1 MSGRWRWPRPNWPPA
16 AEAMNGEDSR
26 SGLLQKALKG
36 ALVLIGIALFC
47 YLVIDM
53 GAATIV
59 AQLSRFGWWFAAV
72 CVLGASWLL
81 LQTLAWRTMQR
92 EQFKNV
98 SLVFLFNVKLISDAL
113 NTLLPSA
120 NLGGETARLYFT
132 SRFLSKKEGLAGVIA
147 DKTFEYAAGIPFMV
161 FGFLVAWLG
170 GFFPK
175 PLVLPAVLCLVISLA
190 GIVIFASF
198 QLKGMHPVLAAVS
211 RFMPPLR
218 RWIGERE
225 RQIRAL
231 GVHLVRLYRV
241 RPSRTL
247 AAWGFHFLA
256 RLTGVLETI
265 LVMHVLGSPVDLPR
279 ALFITAMIAG
289 VNTVFFLMPGQW
301 GVAEGSHLFILQ
313 SMGYPPLVG
322 LSLGIIKRIRKL
334 AFAVFGLLLYSWYRH
349 GRGAARIKKSHG

>member
-1 MSGRWRWPRPNWPPA
+1 
-16 AEAMNGEDSR
+16 MNEDGGKSQILAR
-26 SGLLQKALKG
+26 SLKS
-36 ALVLIGIALFC
+36 ALVLIGFVLFC
-47 YLVIDM
+47 YLILHM
-53 GAATIV
+53 GIGTII
-59 AQLSRFGWWFAAV
+59 AQLSRFGWWFSAV

-92 EQFKNV
+92 EQFKGV
-98 SLVFLFNVKLISDAL
+98 AIVYLFNVKFISDAL

-132 SRFLSKKEGLAGVIA
+132 SRFLSRKEALAGVIA

-161 FGFLVAWLG
+161 LGFLVAWLG

-175 PLVLPAVLCLVISLA
+175 PLILPAVLCLVISLA

-231 GVHLVRLYRV
+231 GVQLLRLYRV
-241 RPSRTL
+241 PPSRTL
-247 AAWGFHFLA
+247 LAWGFHFLA

-265 LVMHVLGSPVDLPR
+265 LVMHVLGSPVDLLR

-322 LSLGIIKRIRKL
+322 LSLGIIKRMRKL
-334 AFAVFGLLLYSWYRH
+334 AFAACGLLLYSWYRRA
-349 GRGAARIKKSHG
+349 GGAARLDKSHG